1 MIASQLMKVDGFDWD
16 SGNLMK
22 SEDKHGIS
30 RESIEQFFRAK
41 PWVGPDLKHSH
52 AEDRFLAI
60 GKDVHGKHMI
70 VAFTFR
76 TVGKDK
82 KLIRPI
88 SARYMHQKE
97 VLRYEQAFTT
107 NENR

>member
-1 MIASQLMKVDGFDWD
+1 MKIDGFDWD

-22 SEDKHGIS
+22 NEKKHGIS
-30 RESIEQFFRAK
+30 HDLIESFFHQK
-41 PWVGPDLKHSH
+41 PLVGPDLKHSH
-52 AEDRFLAI
+52 AEDRFIAL
-60 GKDVHGKHMI
+60 GKDAHGKHMI

-76 TVGKDK
+76 NSEKVG

-97 VLRYEQAFTT
+97 VLKYEQAFAK
-107 NENR
+107 NEK

>member
-1 MIASQLMKVDGFDWD
+1 MKVDGFDWD
-16 SGNLMK
+16 SGNSMK
-22 SEDKHGIS
+22 NERKHGIS
-30 RESIEQFFRAK
+30 QKSIELFFQK
-41 PWVGPDLKHSH
+41 QPWVGPDMKHSD

-60 GKDVHGKHMI
+60 GKDGAEQHMI

-76 TVGKDK
+76 IDKKNK

-97 VLRYEQAFTT
+97 VLKYEQASTT
-107 NENR
+107 HENR